1 MVPGMTARPR
11 RNSHASPLRSASGH
25 AVTVVHLTAEY
36 TPYAR
41 TGGLAEA
48 VQGLAN
54 IQTRQ
59 GIPVVVIVPLYREA
73 RNVAK
78 NLVPIGNAVDVY
90 VGPRREQVRFF
101 RDGDI
106 TSGPMVVFVDHPGY
120 FDRDGIYVE
129 RGADYPD
136 NPRRF
141 ALFTRAAL
149 EVIPMVVKGPVLV
162 HAHDWH
168 SALALV
174 YMRTYADL
182 RRRYQGTAAVVSV
195 HNGGYQGHFSP
206 AIIGDLGIPPE
217 TFNYHQLEWYGK
229 VNLLKG
235 GLAFCDFAVTVSP
248 SHSSELRTPEGG
260 FGLHAMFASMG
271 ERFQG
276 ITNGIDQNIWNPA
289 TDTQITA
296 NFTRHDT
303 SNKAKCKA
311 ALQRTFGLPQRSRVP
326 VFGMCGRL
334 VKQKGFD
341 ILLASGALNALDAQF
356 VFLGAGE
363 ERYKAGLRSIAARR
377 PQHISS
383 EFKFT
388 DKIEHRL
395 IAGSDL
401 LLMPSEYEPCGLTQM
416 RAQRYGAL
424 VIGRRVGGI
433 SDTVHDDATG
443 FLFDAFT
450 PGAFD
455 HAVGRALQRYNDT
468 AAWRPRM
475 HEAMGRDFGWESSA
489 SRYLQLYRRAL
500 AAANPGS

>member
-1 MVPGMTARPR
+1 M
-11 RNSHASPLRSASGH
+11 
-25 AVTVVHLTAEY
+25 VHLAAEY

-48 VQGLAN
+48 VQGLATF
-54 IQTRQ
+54 QAKQ
-59 GIPVVVIVPLYREA
+59 GIPVVVIMPLYRVVRTVA
-73 RNVAK
+73 RNLAQVGSDIT
-78 NLVPIGNAVDVY
+78 VFIG
-90 VGPRREQVRFF
+90 GRREQVRFY
-101 RDGDI
+101 RDADV
-106 TSGPMVVFVDHPGY
+106 TSGPTVIFVDHPGY
-120 FDRDGIYVE
+120 FDREGIYVE
-129 RGADYPD
+129 KGADYPD

-149 EVIPMVVKGPVLV
+149 EAIPLVVKGPVLV

-174 YMRTYADL
+174 YMRSYADL
-182 RRRYQGTAAVVSV
+182 RRRYQGTAAVMSV
-195 HNGGYQGHFSP
+195 HNAGYQGYFSP
-206 AIIGDLGIPPE
+206 AVINDLGLPPE

-229 VNLLKG
+229 VNFLKG
-235 GLAFCDFAVTVSP
+235 GLSFCDLAVTVSP
-248 SHSSELRTPEGG
+248 SHAEELRTPAGG
-260 FGLHAMFASMG
+260 FGLHAMFTSMG
-271 ERFQG
+271 DRFQG
-276 ITNGIDQNIWNPA
+276 ITNGIDQGKWNPE

-296 NFTRHDT
+296 NFTRQDT

-311 ALQRTFGLPQRSRVP
+311 ALQRTFGLPQRKRVP
-326 VFGMCGRL
+326 IFGMCTRL

-341 ILLASGALNALDAQF
+341 ILLASGALNVLDAQF

-363 ERYKAGLRSIAARR
+363 ERYKAGLRAIAARR
-377 PQHISS
+377 PQHVSA
-383 EFKFT
+383 EFNFT
-388 DKIEHRL
+388 DKVEHRV

-424 VIGRRVGGI
+424 VIARRVGGL

-443 FLFDAFT
+443 FLFDGFT

-455 HAVGRALQRYNDT
+455 EAVGRALQRYHDQD
-468 AAWRPRM
+468 AWQSRM
-475 HEAMGRDFGWESSA
+475 YEAMGRDFGWESSA